1 VICYRLKLPIKV
13 VFFFFF
19 FFFPVQ
25 LLYLTLVFSGGLYCD
40 LQWGRDKSDTV
51 RSQMIMEEDGGRLD
65 YLDQEL
71 DTAVLQESAD
81 DFVSGQRPSPFSG
94 MISTRGK
101 TGMRVD
107 GTLPKEIE
115 VGKSEVEH
123 MDNVGLRPLMGT
135 GSTEEEIIFRGLERS
150 VYEKSAKRS
159 TFDLKESEPGN
170 VYHPPV
176 ENPFDGTYTTQL
188 FGDSG
193 RMITISSHG
202 GRDDTGSESKRRKAY
217 ELEKCAEE
225 IVSTDHGLEPGLEA
239 GDTGSKVDHD
249 SIADMETDKR
259 LSELEAVRNR
269 ILHGKLRKTDSQ
281 KRESPSLQS
290 ANSIDFTGDF
300 DASRETPTTVTG
312 FLPPLEKDEPPKNKE
327 LTVEAEET
335 EKAVRVLGLE
345 RVHNGTEGY
354 TREVECAQE
363 GTAPN
368 RSEKEGTIRFWDG
381 DRQRWESPYASDED
395 TGIKDPF
402 DSKWFAGASGYSR
415 KGGHGLFF
423 DENSCPV
430 DQVPGYYTFGDS
442 EPEDSEQE
450 EGDMTC
456 QTRWYGP
463 PDVRDSYV
471 KGKLEVH
478 EEGSQNEDADDYSRE
493 AYGHDER
500 LHDSEVHSQQEETES
515 TYSSESGNKGS
526 NLSPFVGT
534 RWYKGPELLYGATKY
549 GTGLDMWAV
558 GCMFAELLTGKPLFP
573 GITDIDQLSRI
584 VRVFGAPNETIWPGV
599 SSLPDFDKISFS
611 DERDLLSLQKL
622 LPQASPSALKFL
634 AKFLVLDPERR
645 ISAEAALRD
654 AFFLEDP
661 LPVISHDL
669 KMPSFRRDSSASED
683 WGEWRDP
690 GSPFS
695 DFEILDSAP

>member
-1 VICYRLKLPIKV
+1 
-13 VFFFFF
+13 
-19 FFFPVQ
+19 
-25 LLYLTLVFSGGLYCD
+25 
-40 LQWGRDKSDTV
+40 
-51 RSQMIMEEDGGRLD
+51 MIMEEGGQLD
-65 YLDQEL
+65 YLDPEL
-71 DTAVLQESAD
+71 DTTVLQESAH
-81 DFVSGQRPSPFSG
+81 DFISDQRPSPFSFTIG
-94 MISTRGK
+94 TRGR
-101 TGMRVD
+101 TGMRID
-107 GTLPKEIE
+107 STLSKEIE
-115 VGKSEVEH
+115 VGKVEVEH

-135 GSTEEEIIFRGLERS
+135 GSTEEEIVFRGLERPGS
-150 VYEKSAKRS
+150 CVFEKSSKRS
-159 TFDLKESEPGN
+159 TFDLKESEPAN
-170 VYHPPV
+170 VYQPPV
-176 ENPFDGTYTTQL
+176 ENPFDGTYTTQV

-193 RMITISSHG
+193 RLIAIGSHG

-225 IVSTDHGLEPGLEA
+225 IMSTDNGLEVGLEA
-239 GDTGSKVDHD
+239 GCTGSKIDHD
-249 SIADMETDKR
+249 SIVDMETDKR

-281 KRESPSLQS
+281 KRDSPSLQS
-290 ANSIDFTGDF
+290 ANSIDFTGDIE
-300 DASRETPTTVTG
+300 DSRETPTGVTG
-312 FLPPLEKDEPPKNKE
+312 FLPPLGKDELPKSKE

-345 RVHNGTEGY
+345 RVYNGTEGY

-363 GTAPN
+363 GTAPS

-402 DSKWFAGASGYSR
+402 DSKWFAGGSGYSR
-415 KGGHGLFF
+415 KGGNGLFF
-423 DENSCPV
+423 DEGSCPV
-430 DQVPGYYTFGDS
+430 DQVPGYYAFGDS
-442 EPEDSEQE
+442 EPEDSDQE

-478 EEGSQNEDADDYSRE
+478 EASSQNEDGDEYLRE
-493 AYGHDER
+493 VYEPFNDDER

-549 GTGLDMWAV
+549 GKGLDMWAV
-558 GCMFAELLTGKPLFP
+558 GCIFAELLTGKPLFP

-584 VRVFGAPNETIWPGV
+584 VRVLGAPNENMWPGV

-611 DERDLLSLQKL
+611 DERDPLSLRNL
-622 LPQASPSALKFL
+622 LPQTSPSALKFL
-634 AKFLVLDPERR
+634 EKFLVLDPERR
-645 ISAEAALRD
+645 ITAEAALKD
-654 AFFLEDP
+654 AYFLEDP
-661 LPVISHDL
+661 LPVVSHDL
-669 KMPSFRRDSSASED
+669 KLPSFRRDSSASED